1 MRNVIAKALQPR
13 KTPVQ
18 ARSLVTVDVVCEAT
32 IQLLLS
38 EGMRKLTTTRVAE
51 KAGVSVGTLYQYYPN
66 KQAVLYAVL
75 QRHLNQVADAMEAAC
90 AGQRG
95 RPLREMVDVVVR
107 GFVQAKT
114 ARIDE
119 SRALYLVA
127 ADLNA
132 AVLVAD
138 AGKRMRTAL
147 ANMLST
153 AADARFADLP
163 MVSFMFLAAMVGP
176 TRAMLEDAAPERMLD
191 ALPSQLNMLCLN
203 YLQCVNRLCS
213 S

>member
-1 MRNVIAKALQPR
+1 MGHVIAKALQPR

-38 EGMRKLTTTRVAE
+38 DGMRQLTTTRVAE
-51 KAGVSVGTLYQYYPN
+51 RAGVSVGTLYQYYPN

-75 QRHLNQVADAMEAAC
+75 QRHLNQVSEAVEAAC
-90 AGQRG
+90 AGQCG
-95 RPLREMVDVVVR
+95 KPLREMVEVVVH
-107 GFVQAKT
+107 GFVEAKT
-114 ARIDE
+114 ARVDE
-119 SRALYLVA
+119 SRALYEVA

-132 AVLVAD
+132 AELVAD

-147 ANMLST
+147 ANMLVT
-153 AADARFADLP
+153 AADARFVDLP

-176 TRAMLEDAAPERMLD
+176 TRAMLEGAAPPRMLD
-191 ALPSQLNMLCLN
+191 ALPNQLNVLCLN
-203 YLQCVNRLCS
+203 YLQSMNGT
-213 S
+213 